1 MLFDLKGKRRRT
13 VQITYVGLA
22 FLMAA
27 GLVGAGIGSGTSGG
41 LFDLFGGGSGK
52 STANKTIEKRIA
64 TAERALRI
72 NPKNQAAMITIVRS
86 HYTLASTDANQ
97 QTGQFGKDGK
107 AELAKASTAWQRYLA
122 SNPKKPDAS
131 LAAVM
136 LVAYSRVGLNQ
147 PPNAART
154 AEILANVNNSAAAYI
169 RFAACST
176 LAGQTRKATLA
187 GQQAI
192 KLAKKSQKSAAKQ
205 EVKAATT
212 AASAAQYC
220 SG

>member
-52 STANKTIEKRIA
+52 STAN
-64 TAERALRI
+64 
-72 NPKNQAAMITIVRS
+72 NP
-86 HYTLASTDANQ
+86 
-97 QTGQFGKDGK
+97 
-107 AELAKASTAWQRYLA
+107 
-122 SNPKKPDAS
+122 
-131 LAAVM
+131 
-136 LVAYSRVGLNQ
+136 
-147 PPNAART
+147 
-154 AEILANVNNSAAAYI
+154 SAANT
-169 RFAACST
+169 RFAARST

-205 EVKAATT
+205 EVKAAT
-212 AASAAQYC
+212 ASATAAQYC

>member
-41 LFDLFGGGSGK
+41 LFDIFGGGSGK

-72 NPKNQAAMITIVRS
+72 NPKNEAAMVTIVRS

-107 AELAKASTAWQRYLA
+107 AELAKASAAWQRYLA
-122 SNPKKPDAS
+122 SSPKKPDAS
-131 LAAVM
+131 LAAIVTGCM
-136 LVAYSRVGLNQ
+136 RRSSPQVGC
-147 PPNAART
+147 
-154 AEILANVNNSAAAYI
+154 SAKGA
-169 RFAACST
+169 
-176 LAGQTRKATLA
+176 
-187 GQQAI
+187 
-192 KLAKKSQKSAAKQ
+192 
-205 EVKAATT
+205 
-212 AASAAQYC
+212 
-220 SG
+220 